1 MINTVDQASDL
12 FVFQAT
18 QRITYSTK
26 KPVPIKE
33 VIIAL
38 QGLEG
43 VLKPVPLV
51 LRELTGI
58 EIERS
63 EFLIQSLQAGSLIE
77 DVVVKFFFGDKDRL
91 NDFVKRLG
99 EKQGMRAVVLSAIV
113 AGVAVYGLHWASGQK
128 AAPMI
133 EATNSVII
141 QNGAGVMNVDPQVFQ
156 AAIERAA
163 GGNKRA
169 VAESALRLTAPV
181 RADPASAMLI
191 ASDAQAQQWLEISHQ
206 AVVEAP
212 ARIELEPNERVE
224 ELTAV
229 QLKVRATN
237 LDSRKQGWAGKLG
250 VRDERL
256 PIELDPS
263 VAESDLFGRE
273 SVWVDAA
280 LVFREKGHSR
290 ELKPARI
297 YVRKVYSEAP

>member
-1 MINTVDQASDL
+1 MTDQACTTYSVDKEGGL

-91 NDFVKRLG
+91 DDFVKRLG

-156 AAIERAA
+156 AAIEKAA
-163 GGNKRA
+163 G
-169 VAESALRLTAPV
+169 S
-181 RADPASAMLI
+181 
-191 ASDAQAQQWLEISHQ
+191 
-206 AVVEAP
+206 
-212 ARIELEPNERVE
+212 
-224 ELTAV
+224 
-229 QLKVRATN
+229 
-237 LDSRKQGWAGKLG
+237 KQ
-250 VRDERL
+250 
-256 PIELDPS
+256 
-263 VAESDLFGRE
+263 
-273 SVWVDAA
+273 
-280 LVFREKGHSR
+280 
-290 ELKPARI
+290 
-297 YVRKVYSEAP
+297 